1 MNYLTLSIIGI
12 ILSIDSL
19 AASITTGAC
28 CKDIKASQ
36 VLKTALFM
44 AVFQGFMPLVGWW
57 IGNGFK
63 SLIEDYDHWIA
74 FALLFVIGGKL
85 VFDGLTGKG
94 EGPSTVNPTNSLVLA
109 GMAIAT
115 SIDALIIG
123 IGFGV
128 TDVNIWFAMAII
140 GCTTFLFSGFGVL
153 VGKKIGNRV
162 NVGIEIFGGVILIG
176 LGVKILVEHLYF

>member
-28 CKDIKASQ
+28 CKDIKVSQ
-36 VLKTALFM
+36 ILKTALFM
-44 AVFQGFMPLVGWW
+44 AVFQGFMPLIGWW
-57 IGNGFK
+57 IGSGFK
-63 SLIEDYDHWIA
+63 SLIESYAHWIA
-74 FALLFVIGGKL
+74 FVLLLGIGGKL
-85 VFDGLTGKG
+85 VLEGLKRNGD
-94 EGPSTVNPTNSLVLA
+94 ESRVINPTNSFVLA
-109 GMAIAT
+109 GMALAT

-162 NVGIEIFGGVILIG
+162 NVGIEIFGGFILIG
-176 LGVKILVEHLYF
+176 LGVKIVVEHLYF